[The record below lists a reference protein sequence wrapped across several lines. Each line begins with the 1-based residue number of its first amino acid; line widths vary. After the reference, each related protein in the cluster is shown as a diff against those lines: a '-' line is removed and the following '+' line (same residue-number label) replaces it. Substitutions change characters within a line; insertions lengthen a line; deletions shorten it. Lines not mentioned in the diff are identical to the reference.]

1 MHCKEDPAQPKI
13 NKYLK
18 KKKKPALSLR
28 ARRIW
33 SLGLTRLQT
42 HKEIK
47 RGKEKGA
54 IIQTATLLNSINSA
68 CLKSTEE
75 GKLGPYAV
83 RPRRPR
89 SRLLDSV
96 EPGNKTKQKT
106 AKSLTNKGRKEMS
119 AGKPKTCQAEHRVA
133 SVPTTQPGRFRCRK

>member
-1 MHCKEDPAQPKI
+1 M
-13 NKYLK
+13 
-18 KKKKPALSLR
+18 
-28 ARRIW
+28 
-33 SLGLTRLQT
+33 TRLQT

-89 SRLLDSV
+89 SRLLNSV
-96 EPGNKTKQKT
+96 APGNKTKQKNC
-106 AKSLTNKGRKEMS
+106 KKCYQQRKERDERRQT
-119 AGKPKTCQAEHRVA
+119 KNL
-133 SVPTTQPGRFRCRK
+133 PG

>member
-1 MHCKEDPAQPKI
+1 M
-13 NKYLK
+13 
-18 KKKKPALSLR
+18 
-28 ARRIW
+28 
-33 SLGLTRLQT
+33 TRLQT

-96 EPGNKTKQKT
+96 DPGNKTKQKT

>member
-1 MHCKEDPAQPKI
+1 MTH
-13 NKYLK
+13 
-18 KKKKPALSLR
+18 
-28 ARRIW
+28 
-33 SLGLTRLQT
+33 LQT

-47 RGKEKGA
+47 RGKEKRA
-54 IIQTATLLNSINSA
+54 IIQTATTLLNSINSA

-75 GKLGPYAV
+75 GKLGPCAV

-89 SRLLDSV
+89 PRLLDSV
-96 EPGNKTKQKT
+96 APGKKKKP

-133 SVPTTQPGRFRCRK
+133 SMPTTQPGRFRCRK